1 MRQRKSFLVTSL
13 ALAAVVLAGV
23 GYWANQSQAR
33 TSVEGPNYLSS
44 DHPGKLI
51 VHEWGTFTSFSGSNG
66 VRIDFRPL
74 ADNDL
79 PAFVINRARQA
90 GAWHP
95 LAKFNLLVQ
104 ERMETPV
111 TYFYTDR
118 EREVNVKVGF
128 PQGLL
133 TEFYPPVQQMLPKF
147 EWKNAVKIRDSELDW
162 GTVQLIPES
171 KLGNTVADK
180 GLSEV
185 IRQRLLGSLLPDTQG
200 NHYQFARETD
210 SALVHVN
217 LPGKKDLYS
226 VPNGDFFEKFL
237 FYRGIGNF
245 ELPIH
250 VVAKGSG
257 RFEVSNSG
265 SDAIRSLFLVTADGK
280 ELRFAKAEQIDPQGK
295 LTMVQSSTKANLD
308 DLAEAVVESLVAE
321 KLYEKEARSMVNTWR
336 QSWFGEQGTR
346 LFYVVPSRLTEALL
360 PLTISPAPD
369 EMVRVLVGRFE
380 IMSPEDEAR
389 VTKLVQQ
396 SIVARDEHLK
406 KAEKDEKLRQQG
418 LPLPESIRNL
428 GRLAEPALV
437 RVRTIA
443 KEPAVR
449 EEAGRLLAQWSQQ
462 RGLE

>member
-1 MRQRKSFLVTSL
+1 MRQRKSFLVTSF
-13 ALAAVVLAGV
+13 ALAAIVLAGV
-23 GYWANQSQAR
+23 SYWATQSQAR
-33 TSVEGPNYLSS
+33 PSVEGPNYVRS

-79 PAFVINRARQA
+79 PGFVINRARQA

-95 LAKFNLLVQ
+95 LSKFNLLVQ

-133 TEFYPPVQQMLPKF
+133 TEFYPPVQKMLPNF

-185 IRQRLLGSLLPDTQG
+185 IRQRTLGSLLPDTQG

-210 SALVHVN
+210 SALVHVH
-217 LPGKKDLYS
+217 LPGKKDLSS

-237 FYRGIGNF
+237 FYRGVGNF
-245 ELPIH
+245 ELPIN
-250 VVAKGSG
+250 VVAQGNG
-257 RFEVSNSG
+257 RFEVSNSS
-265 SDAIRSLFLVTADGK
+265 SDAIRSLFLVTAEGK
-280 ELRFAKAEQIDPQGK
+280 KLRFAKAEQIDPQGK
-295 LTMVQSSTKANLD
+295 LTMVQSSAMTTLD

-346 LFYVVPSRLTEALL
+346 LFYVVPSRLTEELL

-389 VTKLVQQ
+389 VTKLVKQ
-396 SIVARDEHLK
+396 SIVSRDEYLK

-418 LPLPESIRNL
+418 LPLPESIRGL

-437 RVRTIA
+437 RVKVIA
-443 KEPAVR
+443 KDPAVR